1 MEFTRGDGGA
11 ATLAKP
17 IGVADDAEI
26 FIHAMGR
33 TDGTLGLHHRAVA
46 LLVPS
51 ATHQELP

>member
-33 TDGTLGLHHRAVA
+33 TDGTVGLHHRAVA